1 MATLLL
7 PAGETD
13 LARVLSGTSIAGS
26 LNLGSILAQCG
37 GQSVITNLDQSALT
51 SGLTQI
57 DIQPGATIS
66 LGSASGGALKAT
78 IKTILRAKGSGG
90 FVKYTPVTT
99 GASSCARLLNLGGN
113 NFSLVSGGTA
123 AVVLL
128 EQSGAGTRID
138 IDDST
143 RVTTLTMTTGSI
155 DQQYNSTQ
163 NTTWFISGGTLTTGR
178 GWSGTA
184 YVGGSAVV
192 NVGRPDN
199 NITSLP
205 TGATLNMGGGSLTW
219 RGGNVT
225 TINAFGGFLDFRYV
239 PAAMTITNLTVSAD
253 VVRRSYF
260 KSIGATNLV
269 TITNLVIYGGDIDTV
284 LQ

>member
-13 LARVLSGTSIAGS
+13 LARVLSSTSIAGS
-26 LNLGSILAQCG
+26 LNLGSILAQGG
-37 GQSVITNLDQSALT
+37 GQAVVTNLDQSGLS
-51 SGLTQI
+51 SGLTQV

-78 IKTILRAKGSGG
+78 IKTILRANGSGG

-99 GASSCARLLNLGGN
+99 GGSSCARLLNLGGN

-143 RVTTLTMTTGSI
+143 RVNALTMTAGSI
-155 DQQYNSTQ
+155 DQQYNSNQ
-163 NTTWFISGGTLTTGR
+163 NVTWRLSGGTLTTGR
-178 GWSGTA
+178 GWSGTGLPTA
-184 YVGGSAVV
+184 NDTTTVDGAAVIGGSAVV
-192 NVGRPDN
+192 KVGRPDN

-205 TGATLNMGGGSLTW
+205 TGGDLFMGGGSLEW
-219 RGGNVT
+219 RGGNIGKMYVT
-225 TINAFGGFLDFRYV
+225 GGFLDFRYV
-239 PAAMTITNLTVSAD
+239 PAAMTISYLCVTAD

-260 KSIGATNLV
+260 KSIGSSNLV
-269 TITNLVIYGGDIDTV
+269 SI
-284 LQ
+284 